1 MGMTLWIHTLENGHY
16 SQESEDHS
24 LMHRYSEA
32 LDALCEELK
41 IKYLSDFFDFTDLEY
56 NYGDED
62 SVQECTNDVE
72 PDPITGLGYGIAD
85 MQWFEPADGLKTINQ
100 LHHAVSAMALP
111 ELPPIQ
117 RSQLLSELE
126 DCLQILQTAQAN
138 NGYFHL
144 AVLE

>member
-32 LDALCEELK
+32 LDALCDSLQVK
-41 IKYLSDFFDFTDLEY
+41 RLSDFFDFTDLEY
-56 NYGDED
+56 NYGEDLDDECG
-62 SVQECTNDVE
+62 EDVE

-85 MQWFEPADGLKTINQ
+85 MQWFEAHAGLLTLTQ
-100 LHHAVSAMALP
+100 LHQAVSAMALP
-111 ELPPIQ
+111 ELAPVQ
-117 RSQLLSELE
+117 RSQLLAELE
-126 DCLQILQTAQAN
+126 DCLQVLQNTAPS
-138 NGYFHL
+138 GGHFHL